1 MKSSLGKRKMTRMA
15 TKNRVIWREGLFIKP
30 QHFQQQQRHQDYV
43 TESLL
48 KTYISHFWGLSSL
61 ELSDELYAL
70 GRIGI
75 KEASGVM
82 PDGTIFSLPNQ
93 DVLPQPID
101 ITSIN
106 EGDNNIVYLA
116 FPLRNGSVSE
126 VATEHDGSRL
136 LSRYS
141 DALEN
146 IRDLHT
152 ENGDISIINV
162 AKLTPILKQGKNEL
176 DAYVSL
182 PICKIRERSANG
194 KLTLDK
200 DYIPTCLNVRTSQIL
215 TEFLAEIEGT
225 LYERGKQ
232 IASRIGA
239 PGQQGVADVAEFMM
253 LQVLNRTYPLYSHYA
268 QEPVIHPEKL
278 FRDLLELCGELQTF
292 TNKSR
297 LPDTIAKYRHYNL
310 SEGYIPLIKTIREAL
325 SVVLTP
331 RAIPIPLQLQ
341 EHGIRVATVHDKQLL
356 QQAEFI
362 IAVRAQLPQEQLRRQ
377 FPQQTKVTSVN
388 NIRSLVSVQIP
399 GVPLLPLSTA
409 PRQLPYHSGYTYF
422 HFDQQG
428 DEWKEIQQSGNMAF
442 HVSGNFPDLDIQLW
456 AVRDGGSND

>member
-1 MKSSLGKRKMTRMA
+1 MS

-43 TESLL
+43 TESIL
-48 KTYISHFWGLSSL
+48 KSFISHFWGFSTLS
-61 ELSDELYAL
+61 LSNDLYSL

-75 KEASGVM
+75 QEASGIM
-82 PDGTIFSLPNQ
+82 PDGTIFSIPNQ
-93 DVLPQPID
+93 DLSPQPID
-101 ITSIN
+101 IK
-106 EGDNNIVYLA
+106 NITDSDSNVIYLA
-116 FPLRNGSVSE
+116 FPLANGNVGEISN
-126 VATEHDGSRL
+126 EHNGSRL

-141 DALEN
+141 ESTEN
-146 IRDLHT
+146 VRDLHT
-152 ENGDISIINV
+152 ENGDLSTIHV
-162 AKLTPILKQGKNEL
+162 ARLNPILKQGKSGL
-176 DAYVSL
+176 DAYVAL
-182 PICKIRERSANG
+182 PICRIRERNANG
-194 KLTLDK
+194 SLTLDN
-200 DYIPTCLNVRTSQIL
+200 DYIPSLLNIRASL
-215 TEFLAEIEGT
+215 LLNEFLTEIEGT

-292 TNKSR
+292 TNSSR
-297 LPDTIAKYRHYNL
+297 LPDTIAKYKHFDL
-310 SEGYIPLIKTIREAL
+310 TDSFLPLIKSIREAL

-331 RAIPIPLQLQ
+331 RAIPIPLQIQ
-341 EHGIRVATVHDKQLL
+341 EHGIRVATIHDKQLL
-356 QQAEFI
+356 QKAEFI
-362 IAVRAQLPQEQLRRQ
+362 IAVKSQMPQEQLRRQ
-377 FPQQTKVTSVN
+377 FPQQTKVTTVN

-399 GVPLLPLSTA
+399 GVPLSPLSTA
-409 PRQLPYHSGYTYF
+409 PRQLPYHSGYNYF

-428 DEWKEIQQSGNMAF
+428 NEWKGIQQDGNIAF

-456 AVRDGGSND
+456 AIRDGALYD

>member
-1 MKSSLGKRKMTRMA
+1 MS

-43 TESLL
+43 TESIL
-48 KTYISHFWGLSSL
+48 KNFISHFWGFSHLS
-61 ELSDELYAL
+61 LSNDLYSL

-82 PDGTIFSLPNQ
+82 PDGTIFSFPNQ
-93 DVLPQPID
+93 DLSPQPID
-101 ITSIN
+101 IQ
-106 EGDNNIVYLA
+106 NITDSDSNIIYLA
-116 FPLRNGSVSE
+116 FPLTNGNVNEISN
-126 VATEHDGSRL
+126 EHNGSRL

-141 DALEN
+141 ECIEN
-146 IRDLHT
+146 VRDLHT
-152 ENGDISIINV
+152 ENGDLSTIHV
-162 AKLTPILKQGKNEL
+162 AQLNPILKQGKSGL
-176 DAYVSL
+176 DAYVAL
-182 PICKIRERSANG
+182 PICRIRERNANG
-194 KLTLDK
+194 SITLDD
-200 DYIPTCLNVRTSQIL
+200 DYIPSLLNIRASL
-215 TEFLAEIEGT
+215 LLNEFLTEIEGT

-253 LQVLNRTYPLYSHYA
+253 LQVLNRSYPLYSHYA

-292 TNKSR
+292 TNSSR
-297 LPDTIAKYRHYNL
+297 LPDTIAKYKHFDLTNSFL
-310 SEGYIPLIKTIREAL
+310 PLIKNIREAL

-331 RAIPIPLQLQ
+331 RAIPIPLQIQ
-341 EHGIRVATVHDKQLL
+341 EHGIRVATIHDKQLL
-356 QQAEFI
+356 QKAEFI
-362 IAVRAQLPQEQLRRQ
+362 IAVKSQMPQEQLRKQ
-377 FPQQTKVTSVN
+377 FPQQTKVTTVN

-399 GVPLLPLSTA
+399 GVPLSPLSTA
-409 PRQLPYHSGYTYF
+409 PRQLPYHSGYNYF

-428 DEWKEIQQSGNMAF
+428 NEWKGIQQDGNIAF

-456 AVRDGGSND
+456 AIRDGALYD